1 MIEVVRNGR
10 LRCMVDSDALRMWS
24 STTQLT
30 RLSDTVLLIELYIR
44 TRGRT
49 GDAACTNTTG
59 PQGDTRAILHAVE
72 YEVHIGVRVYGA
84 LYVMLM
90 CQLRKWPQ
98 KHAVRCLFLST

>member
-49 GDAACTNTTG
+49 GDAACTKTTG

-90 CQLRKWPQ
+90 CQLRK
-98 KHAVRCLFLST
+98 